1 MAERRERQRTIRQS
15 FKLNNNGDDKRLTLA
30 LEQIAVQLKAL
41 NEREDRKYRLEEKLK
56 LAQIRNLNEQRNK

>member
-15 FKLNNNGDDKRLTLA
+15 FKLSNNGDDKRLTLA
-30 LEQIAVQLKAL
+30 LEQIAIQLKSL
-41 NEREDRKYRLEEKLK
+41 NEREDKKYRLEEKLK

>member
-1 MAERRERQRTIRQS
+1 MSERRERKRTIRQS
-15 FKLNNNGDDKRLTLA
+15 FKINNGDDKRLTFA

-41 NEREDRKYRLEEKLK
+41 NEREDKKYRLEEKLK